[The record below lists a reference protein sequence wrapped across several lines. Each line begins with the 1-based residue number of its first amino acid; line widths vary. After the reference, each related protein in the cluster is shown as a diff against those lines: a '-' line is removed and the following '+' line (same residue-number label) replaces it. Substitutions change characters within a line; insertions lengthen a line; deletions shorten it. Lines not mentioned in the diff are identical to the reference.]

1 MKNRE
6 AASMTNPPDAWVED
20 ARNLDNAEQLLHS
33 AHGIL
38 LETPAIAD
46 FLRNET
52 NKRIV
57 VAPKGYGKTFLLK
70 SKRILLQRNSENL
83 SCLPENQLVDA
94 TISDSPSLSRADM
107 QRFVDYTFWCQVWS
121 AALMLSVVKSSAKYY
136 PFDPDDFRSDVIR
149 QVLLSSYPVSPF
161 DALKRLINSDREFQ
175 QARRSHDLT
184 ALMSYYRQVRRPV
197 AVFVDTI
204 DEYFEGYVDRDDQ
217 SDADGS
223 YLHRNKDSRI
233 WIVGQLG
240 ICRAI
245 RELLGVNPH
254 VKIFV
259 SIRKEAFNSLDY
271 YDRNA
276 VNISS
281 LVVQLHYSADEL
293 SRIFDNNI
301 SAMQRDELVQPREAT
316 PIVRFIGTSN
326 AMIVNPITK
335 KSEVCFDFML
345 RHSLYRPRDLMLIGG
360 KIAQIPAAERT
371 QERIRAAVDQAAGE
385 IVWHYLAEMRGLT
398 DIPDRLLFG
407 LIPSNVLDRSALKRT
422 AEEYAA
428 RLKAKAFDA
437 PDAHPFCALYR
448 LGLLGVVRRNR
459 EQRDIQIFRR
469 PHDIE
474 PYGSNV
480 TLPAERHYLIHPA
493 LDDII
498 AQASSDYIRAF
509 HTRNVIGHGDRWRE
523 GKIFKCAA
531 KGDLS
536 RYSRVLNDPVVGEH
550 FTRYLGSEFE
560 KCKNEVEYAALES
573 GDSVVLVDDSADRV
587 LSAARSLQRAVRRFQ
602 VPQDFRFGAAVGP
615 IAFSMT
621 DKNGLN
627 VRVPSAG
634 IVIRAA
640 ARIEPHAAPG
650 TMLCS
655 EEFFSELDERNRPL
669 FTPLAQTSLRGE
681 GLLLG
686 DDGVVVIRKNDE
698 EEPIETRL
706 FHAPLG

>member
-1 MKNRE
+1 M
-6 AASMTNPPDAWVED
+6 ANPTDAWVED

-70 SKRILLQRNSENL
+70 SKRILLQQNSENL

-94 TISDSPSLSRADM
+94 TISDSPSLSQADV

-136 PFDPDDFRSDVIR
+136 PLDPDDFRSAVIR
-149 QVLLSSYPVSPF
+149 QLLLSSYPVSPF

-184 ALMSYYRQVRRPV
+184 TLMSYYRQIRRPV

-204 DEYFEGYVDRDDQ
+204 DEYFEGYVSQ
-217 SDADGS
+217 SEVDAS
-223 YLHRNKDSRI
+223 YMHRNKDSRI

-245 RELLGVNPH
+245 RELLGVNSH

-281 LVVQLHYSADEL
+281 LVVQLHYSANEL
-293 SRIFDNNI
+293 GRIFDNNI
-301 SAMQRDELVQPREAT
+301 AAMQRDDLMQPREAT
-316 PIVRFIGTSN
+316 PIARFIGAAN
-326 AMIVNPITK
+326 ATILNPITK
-335 KSEVCFDFML
+335 KSELFYDFMV

-360 KIAQIPAAERT
+360 KIAQIPTAERT
-371 QERIRAAVDQAAGE
+371 QERLRAAVDQAAGE
-385 IVWHYLAEMRGLT
+385 IVSHYLAEMRGLT
-398 DIPDRLLFG
+398 DVPDRVLFG
-407 LIPSNVLDRSALKRT
+407 LIPSNVLDRSALQGI
-422 AEEYAA
+422 AEGYAA
-428 RLKAKAFDA
+428 QLKTKGLDDSGAD
-437 PDAHPFCALYR
+437 PFSALYR

-459 EQRDIQIFRR
+459 EQQDIQIFRR

-474 PYGSNV
+474 RGESEV

-493 LDDII
+493 LDDLI

-509 HTRNVIGHGDRWRE
+509 HTRNVIGHGCRWRE

-550 FTRYLGSEFE
+550 FTRYLSSEFE
-560 KCKNEVEYAALES
+560 KCKREVEYAALES

-587 LSAARSLQRAVRRFQ
+587 LSAARTLQRAVRRFQ
-602 VPQDFRFGAAVGP
+602 LPQDFRFGAAVGA
-615 IAFSMT
+615 IAFSTTRT
-621 DKNGLN
+621 DEQSI
-627 VRVPSAG
+627 RVPSAG

-650 TMLCS
+650 TMLCTD
-655 EEFFSELDERNRPL
+655 EFLSELDERSRSL
-669 FTPLAQTSLRGE
+669 FTPITQIALQGT

-686 DDGVVVIRKNDE
+686 DDGVAVIRKNDQ

-706 FHAPLG
+706 FQAPLG